1 MALIPL
7 ISVVL
12 KTMFLH
18 EFSKLISKTK
28 DVGVQAQFCAEDLLT
43 LTRSRKAVVASLVSP
58 IMLIF
63 CDVDCLNVECI
74 NSLVRYDEQD
84 LIYDQ

>member
-1 MALIPL
+1 
-7 ISVVL
+7 
-12 KTMFLH
+12 
-18 EFSKLISKTK
+18 
-28 DVGVQAQFCAEDLLT
+28 
-43 LTRSRKAVVASLVSP
+43 
-58 IMLIF
+58 MLIF